1 VEVRAHYEAD
11 LAAKEV
17 SVELLY
23 AIRNIVQDAQSA
35 LDWTATA
42 VKKKFGK
49 GKWRPYFP
57 LMKDA
62 EAFAVEI
69 EKQIKGLSA
78 SQPNI
83 VSAFE
88 RHQPYQRGKTELG
101 YLHALAKVNKH
112 QDFTPQTR
120 QEQRRVNVQFGGSEV
135 SFDPGSVTFGP
146 GVLIGG
152 VPVNPQTQR
161 PIPHPSQTVTE
172 MVYVDWRFNDPTVSV
187 LPTLETLARLI
198 REAVEDVRSEAQ
210 L

>member
-101 YLHALAKVNKH
+101 YLHALAKG
-112 QDFTPQTR
+112 R
-120 QEQRRVNVQFGGSEV
+120 C
-135 SFDPGSVTFGP
+135 
-146 GVLIGG
+146 GG
-152 VPVNPQTQR
+152 VPCSCSTQL
-161 PIPHPSQTVTE
+161 PISFMWSLAQARARRTRLSSGNGARRRGRFAVTLDRWQDAQVLHASPRAALRLEMPSPPLKSRLRDRLTVTP
-172 MVYVDWRFNDPTVSV
+172 DPMPPDSV
-187 LPTLETLARLI
+187 R
-198 REAVEDVRSEAQ
+198 R
-210 L
+210 